1 MYIFFIGV
9 KGVMDFSINYMMMA
23 LAVGVFLVGIAFI
36 CDGLKN
42 KKLTIQKAAAEHI
55 EYIKQLTKEQEEEYN
70 HLLHCRSELEDDIGE
85 LKKQR
90 ELEQERA
97 REAKEN
103 TNRLLESEQGRLNA
117 EFQHKKELSDIE
129 FEQEKEKK
137 QKWIDSYFARAK
149 ELEEIA
155 YNEKK
160 EQLSAEIARLQ
171 SELDDFKGRQESVNE
186 AILRQKELKEK
197 EDFYSI
203 QVTKNDEEDIKVLQ
217 SMDLK
222 LHNRDVI
229 PKLVWELYIRRPCQE
244 MIKRITGGRKVSGI
258 YKITNKETGEA
269 YIGKT
274 TDISTRWQNH
284 CKTAI
289 GLEAA
294 ARATLHNRL
303 AQDGLWNYTWEIIE
317 EVDKE
322 NLSSREA
329 FYIDLY
335 GTKQQLNMKEGSK

>member
-1 MYIFFIGV
+1 MEYSVNYIFCFLSLLLFIAGIIFLI
-9 KGVMDFSINYMMMA
+9 KGFKEGN
-23 LAVGVFLVGIAFI
+23 
-36 CDGLKN
+36 
-42 KKLTIQKAAAEHI
+42 LTIQKAAAEHI
-55 EYIKQLTKEQEEEYN
+55 EYIKQLTKEQEQKYN

-85 LKKQR
+85 LKKER

-103 TNRLLESEQGRLNA
+103 ADRLLESEQNRVTA
-117 EFQHKKELSDIE
+117 EVAHQ
-129 FEQEKEKK
+129 
-137 QKWIDSYFARAK
+137 K
-149 ELEEIA
+149 ELELMKLKLTMDREREGLQALYNTKNIELESNFLQRKEEIESKLMEYTA
-155 YNEKK
+155 DLEKF
-160 EQLSAEIARLQ
+160 QAIS
-171 SELDDFKGRQESVNE
+171 ESVNK

-203 QVTKNDEEDIKVLQ
+203 QVTENDKEDIKVLQ

-244 MIKRITGGRKVSGI
+244 MIKRVTGGRKIGGI

-274 TDISTRWQNH
+274 SSDFGARWTNH
-284 CKTAI
+284 IKTTL
-289 GLEAA
+289 GLDGC
-294 ARATLHNRL
+294 ARATLHNRM
-303 AQDGLWNYTWEIIE
+303 AQDGLWNYTFEIIE

-322 NLSSREA
+322 HQAEREA

>member
-1 MYIFFIGV
+1 MEYLIGFV
-9 KGVMDFSINYMMMA
+9 ISIIILF
-23 LAVGVFLVGIAFI
+23 LAIMFYRRSNLRVDLQTLSVENKR
-36 CDGLKN
+36 LKEEN
-42 KKLTIQKAAAEHI
+42 EQQGRTLHRLLKEQQEVELDIKKAQEKREVAQQRAAEAQAATD
-55 EYIKQLTKEQEEEYN
+55 K
-70 HLLHCRSELEDDIGE
+70 LL
-85 LKKQR
+85 Q
-90 ELEQERA
+90 
-97 REAKEN
+97 
-103 TNRLLESEQGRLNA
+103 SEQGRLTA
-117 EFQHKKELSDIE
+117 ELQRRKELE
-129 FEQEKEKK
+129 EVKFEQEKDLK
-137 QKWIDSYFARAK
+137 QKQIDLYYARLNEQEQHAYEQK
-149 ELEEIA
+149 KLNLSLEIA
-155 YNEKK
+155 K
-160 EQLSAEIARLQ
+160 LQ
-171 SELDDFKGRQESVNE
+171 SELDDFKTRQDSINE
-186 AILRQKELKEK
+186 AILREKELKEK

-203 QVTKNDEEDIKVLQ
+203 QVSENDKEDIKVLQ

-244 MIKRITGGRKVSGI
+244 MIKRVTGGRKISGI

-274 TDISTRWQNH
+274 TDFSTRWQNH

-289 GLEAA
+289 GLEGA

-303 AQDGLWNYTWEIIE
+303 AQDGLWNYTFEIVE